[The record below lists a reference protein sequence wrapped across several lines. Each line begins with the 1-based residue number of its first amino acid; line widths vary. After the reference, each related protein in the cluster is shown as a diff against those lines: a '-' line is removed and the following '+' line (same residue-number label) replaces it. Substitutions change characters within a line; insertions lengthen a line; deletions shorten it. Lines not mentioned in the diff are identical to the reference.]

1 MQLVSQQIWNLS
13 ANATSQGI
21 IKVKLQTKPKM
32 LQAWQAYQ
40 ALTYE
45 TKWKPDVDT
54 AWNDYKLAWASKNPN
69 EKTPKNR
76 FQIMIEFMKEKYAE
90 ETNKMKEHC
99 EVYVKELYVAS
110 LKSMNNFGQT
120 NAEFQS

>member
-1 MQLVSQQIWNLS
+1 M
-13 ANATSQGI
+13 
-21 IKVKLQTKPKM
+21 
-32 LQAWQAYQ
+32 
-40 ALTYE
+40 TYE

-90 ETNKMKEHC
+90 KTNEMKEHC
-99 EVYVKELYVAS
+99 EAYRKELYAAS
-110 LKSMNNFGQT
+110 LKSMKNFGQT
-120 NAEFQS
+120 NAEFQL